1 MHVFKELIVWQKT
14 MRFTIRFYE
23 VTSNYPKSEIYGL
36 TSQSRRACVSIA
48 SNIAEGAGRNSNAQF
63 INFLNIALGS
73 SFELECQ
80 IILARDLEFI
90 QVEISDNL
98 LKDLKHI
105 QNMLVKLIQ
114 NYN

>member
-1 MHVFKELIVWQKT
+1 M
-14 MRFTIRFYE
+14 
-23 VTSNYPKSEIYGL
+23 

>member
-1 MHVFKELIVWQKT
+1 MHDFKELIVWQKT
-14 MRFTIRFYE
+14 MNFTKRFYE
-23 VTSNYPKSEIYGL
+23 ITSNYPKSEIYGL

-73 SFELECQ
+73 SFELKCQ

>member
-1 MHVFKELIVWQKT
+1 MHDFKELIVWQKT
-14 MRFTIRFYE
+14 MRFTKRFYE

-48 SNIAEGAGRNSNAQF
+48 SNIAEGAGRNSNAHF

-90 QVEISDNL
+90 QVEISDDL
-98 LKDLKHI
+98 LEDLKHI

>member
-1 MHVFKELIVWQKT
+1 MHDFKELIVWQKT
-14 MRFTIRFYE
+14 MNFTKRFYE
-23 VTSNYPKSEIYGL
+23 ITSNYPKSEIYGL

-80 IILARDLEFI
+80 IILARDLEFL
-90 QVEISDNL
+90 QVEISDDL

>member
-1 MHVFKELIVWQKT
+1 MN
-14 MRFTIRFYE
+14 FTKRLYE
-23 VTSNYPKSEIYGL
+23 ITSNYPKSEIYGL

>member
-1 MHVFKELIVWQKT
+1 MHDFKELIVWQKT
-14 MRFTIRFYE
+14 MNFTKRFYE
-23 VTSNYPKSEIYGL
+23 ITSNYPKSEIYGL

-90 QVEISDNL
+90 QVEISDDL
-98 LKDLKHI
+98 LEDLKHI

>member
-1 MHVFKELIVWQKT
+1 MHDFKELIVWQKT
-14 MRFTIRFYE
+14 MRFTKRFYE
-23 VTSNYPKSEIYGL
+23 ITSNYPKSEIYGL

-90 QVEISDNL
+90 QIEISDDL

>member
-1 MHVFKELIVWQKT
+1 MHDFKELIVWQKT
-14 MRFTIRFYE
+14 MNFTKRFYE
-23 VTSNYPKSEIYGL
+23 ITSNYPKSEIYGL

-90 QVEISDNL
+90 QIEISDDL

>member
-1 MHVFKELIVWQKT
+1 MHDFKELIVWQKT
-14 MRFTIRFYE
+14 MRFTRRFYE

-80 IILARDLEFI
+80 IVLARDLEFI
-90 QVEISDNL
+90 QIEISDDL

>member
-1 MHVFKELIVWQKT
+1 M
-14 MRFTIRFYE
+14 
-23 VTSNYPKSEIYGL
+23 

-90 QVEISDNL
+90 QVEISDDL
-98 LKDLKHI
+98 LEDLKHI

>member
-1 MHVFKELIVWQKT
+1 MHDFKELIVWQKT
-14 MRFTIRFYE
+14 MSFTKRFYE

>member
-1 MHVFKELIVWQKT
+1 MHDFKELIVWQKT
-14 MRFTIRFYE
+14 MNFTKRFYE
-23 VTSNYPKSEIYGL
+23 ITSNYPKSEIYGL